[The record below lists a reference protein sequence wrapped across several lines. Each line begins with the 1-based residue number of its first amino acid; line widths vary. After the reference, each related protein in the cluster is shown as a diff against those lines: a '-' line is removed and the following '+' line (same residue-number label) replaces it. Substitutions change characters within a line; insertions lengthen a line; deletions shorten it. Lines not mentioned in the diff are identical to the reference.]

1 MKIRKLLATILILS
15 AAATVLAADK
25 VIRKQNNGT
34 FVVNT
39 STIAKDVRGY
49 NGPTPLEIHIKDDRI
64 VKIIILSNNETR
76 NYFERVKKN
85 LMSKWIG
92 MKVNKV
98 LSTDID
104 AVTGATYTSD
114 AVTEN
119 MKRALEYYKKNDAK

>member
-104 AVTGATYTSD
+104 AVTGATYTAD

-119 MKRALEYYKKNDAK
+119 MKRALEYYKKNAK

>member
-98 LSTDID
+98 LSTDIN

-119 MKRALEYYKKNDAK
+119 MKRALEYYKKNAK

>member
-104 AVTGATYTSD
+104 AVMGATYTSD

-119 MKRALEYYKKNDAK
+119 MKRALEYYKKNAK

>member
-1 MKIRKLLATILILS
+1 MKIRKLPATILILS

-119 MKRALEYYKKNDAK
+119 MKRALEYYKKNAK

>member
-34 FVVNT
+34 FVINT

-119 MKRALEYYKKNDAK
+119 MKRALEYYKKNAK

>member
-1 MKIRKLLATILILS
+1 MKIRKLLATIRILS

-119 MKRALEYYKKNDAK
+119 MKRALEYYKKNAK

>member
-15 AAATVLAADK
+15 VAATVLAADK

-39 STIAKDVRGY
+39 LTIAKDVRGY

-119 MKRALEYYKKNDAK
+119 MKRALEYYKKNAK

>member
-119 MKRALEYYKKNDAK
+119 MKRALEYYKKNVK

>member
-64 VKIIILSNNETR
+64 VKIIILSNIETR

-119 MKRALEYYKKNDAK
+119 MKRALEYYKKNAK

>member
-119 MKRALEYYKKNDAK
+119 MKRAECKIASNST

>member
-15 AAATVLAADK
+15 AAATGLAADK

-119 MKRALEYYKKNDAK
+119 MKRALEYYKKNAK

>member
-76 NYFERVKKN
+76 YFFERVKKN

-119 MKRALEYYKKNDAK
+119 MKRALEYYKKNAK

>member
-39 STIAKDVRGY
+39 STITKDVRGY
-49 NGPTPLEIHIKDDRI
+49 NGLTPLEIHIKDDRI

-119 MKRALEYYKKNDAK
+119 MKRALEYYKKNAK

>member
-92 MKVNKV
+92 MKVNKG

-119 MKRALEYYKKNDAK
+119 MKRALEYYKKNAK

>member
-49 NGPTPLEIHIKDDRI
+49 NGLTPLEIHIKDDRI

-119 MKRALEYYKKNDAK
+119 MKRALEYYKKNAK

>member
-1 MKIRKLLATILILS
+1 MKIRKMLATILILS

-119 MKRALEYYKKNDAK
+119 MKRALEYYKKNAK

>member
-25 VIRKQNNGT
+25 VIRKQNTGT

-119 MKRALEYYKKNDAK
+119 MKRALEYYKKNAK

>member
-1 MKIRKLLATILILS
+1 MKMRKLLATILILS

-119 MKRALEYYKKNDAK
+119 MKRALEYYKKNAK

>member
-92 MKVNKV
+92 MKVNNV

-119 MKRALEYYKKNDAK
+119 MKRALEYYKKNAK

>member
-39 STIAKDVRGY
+39 STIAKDIRGY

-119 MKRALEYYKKNDAK
+119 MKRALEYYKKNAK

>member
-49 NGPTPLEIHIKDDRI
+49 NGPAPLEIHIKDDRI

-119 MKRALEYYKKNDAK
+119 MKRALEYYKKNAK

>member
-1 MKIRKLLATILILS
+1 MKMRKLLTTILILS
-15 AAATVLAADK
+15 AAATVLAAGK

-119 MKRALEYYKKNDAK
+119 MKRALEYYKKNAK

>member
-25 VIRKQNNGT
+25 AIRKQNNGT

-119 MKRALEYYKKNDAK
+119 MKRALEYYKKNAK

>member
-49 NGPTPLEIHIKDDRI
+49 NGPTPLEIHIKDDSI

-119 MKRALEYYKKNDAK
+119 MKRALEYYKKNAK

>member
-15 AAATVLAADK
+15 AAVTVLAADK

-119 MKRALEYYKKNDAK
+119 MKRALEYYKKNAK

>member
-1 MKIRKLLATILILS
+1 MKIRKLFATILILS

-119 MKRALEYYKKNDAK
+119 MKRALEYYKKNAK

>member
-119 MKRALEYYKKNDAK
+119 MKRALEYYKKNTK

>member
-15 AAATVLAADK
+15 TAATVLAADK

-119 MKRALEYYKKNDAK
+119 MKRALEYYKKNAK

>member
-92 MKVNKV
+92 MKVNI

-119 MKRALEYYKKNDAK
+119 MKRALEYYKKNAK

>member
-1 MKIRKLLATILILS
+1 MKMRKLLATILILS

-92 MKVNKV
+92 MKVNKREFG
-98 LSTDID
+98 IR
-104 AVTGATYTSD
+104 
-114 AVTEN
+114 
-119 MKRALEYYKKNDAK
+119 KRLKKLWE

>member
-1 MKIRKLLATILILS
+1 MKIRKLLAAILILS
-15 AAATVLAADK
+15 AATTVLAADK

-104 AVTGATYTSD
+104 AVTGATYTSE

-119 MKRALEYYKKNDAK
+119 MKRALEYYKKNAK

>member
-104 AVTGATYTSD
+104 AVTGATYTSE

-119 MKRALEYYKKNDAK
+119 MKRALEYYKKNAK

>member
-15 AAATVLAADK
+15 AAATALAADK

-119 MKRALEYYKKNDAK
+119 MKRALEYYKKNAK

>member
-76 NYFERVKKN
+76 NYFGRVKKN

-119 MKRALEYYKKNDAK
+119 MKRALEYYKKNAK

>member
-119 MKRALEYYKKNDAK
+119 MKRALEYYKKNAE

>member
-49 NGPTPLEIHIKDDRI
+49 NGQTPLEIHIKDDRI

-119 MKRALEYYKKNDAK
+119 MKRALEYYKKNAK

>member
-15 AAATVLAADK
+15 AAATVLTADK

-119 MKRALEYYKKNDAK
+119 MKRALEYYKKNAK